1 MGEINAE
8 MSEIRADIGDN
19 NHQRGKISGLVYSL
33 DAVCRRDCCEH
44 LTVPINN

>member
-19 NHQRGKISGLVYSL
+19 NHQRGKISGLVCLQSGCSL
-33 DAVCRRDCCEH
+33 
-44 LTVPINN
+44 